1 LQVPTVRQILSAT
14 TDFIGRLKSQVCT
27 FAGLPEDR
35 RGIDT
40 GYRARPTQRG
50 DRQGHRGGRRQPDG
64 AHRGEVGGSL

>member
-40 GYRARPTQRG
+40 GYRARPTQR
-50 DRQGHRGGRRQPDG
+50 DNRQNHRGGRRQPDS
-64 AHRGEVGGSL
+64 AHHNKI